1 MSIYY
6 FAAAI
11 AAAAVVSHSHAR
23 ARACSLRRFF
33 NAEPLPSFLPSYI
46 TIVAGSVNR
55 NCKMSCGAT
64 TLISNHILPGP
75 TMGSSFEWRHNPK
88 YGGNASCLSANH
100 RTLDMILSLMAGS
113 QTYRTFPLSAASKS

>member
-11 AAAAVVSHSHAR
+11 AAAAAAVMSHSHAR
-23 ARACSLRRFF
+23 ARVLTEAIFQCRTT
-33 NAEPLPSFLPSYI
+33 SFLPSYI

-64 TLISNHILPGP
+64 ALISNHILPGP
-75 TMGSSFEWRHNPK
+75 TMGSSFEWRDNTK
-88 YGGNASCLSANH
+88 
-100 RTLDMILSLMAGS
+100 
-113 QTYRTFPLSAASKS
+113 